1 MLASCGKDGK
11 GRKEKSQGEKESERE
26 PVPKTGWPEAISGP
40 EATWIVTGW
49 RRSPVDDGVG
59 LGLLGGEGGSS
70 REKLIN
76 KNIYGTLTK
85 FNLINILH

>member
-1 MLASCGKDGK
+1 
-11 GRKEKSQGEKESERE
+11 
-26 PVPKTGWPEAISGP
+26 
-40 EATWIVTGW
+40 VTGW